1 MPLVRLTSVMKYGCY
16 IDSFNRKLKELVYL
30 IMSNLSRSE
39 ECILLLI
46 NQRRMIVNLSSN
58 NIFLRDIMYAI

>member
-1 MPLVRLTSVMKYGCY
+1 MPLVRLTSVMKYDCY

-39 ECILLLI
+39 EYILLLI
-46 NQRRMIVNLSSN
+46 NQQRMIVNLSSN
-58 NIFLRDIMYAI
+58 NIFLRDIMYVI